1 MELKNMD
8 KQMNLAHYFRHLWE
22 EPGLMVI
29 VGNSEEIIKGH
40 TAYNAHYKISQT
52 EKNNTEK
59 LNLMF
64 AAAGLVAVSLPERE
78 SWGWSLS
85 LPGST
90 TGLFCAM
97 EPEGMISGR
106 IIQTEMD
113 KNTAVVQR
121 QKPGSEI
128 TQSNFSLKSSSP
140 VKAAEQ
146 YFEESEQNLV
156 RIAVNQKGAG
166 VLIHALPGGNFGKSN
181 SLSDDDLIALCI
193 RMSQND
199 EIKKLEEVLL
209 FYECRCTDEMILNM
223 ITSLPEKQRKELW
236 ADQGKLGI
244 ECPRCSRNFTLHK
257 KQ

>member
-1 MELKNMD
+1 MD
-8 KQMNLAHYFRHLWE
+8 KQMNLAHYFRYLWE

-29 VGNSEEIIKGH
+29 IGNSEEIIKGH
-40 TAYNAHYKISQT
+40 NAYNAHYKISQT

-85 LPGST
+85 LPGLT
-90 TGLFCAM
+90 TGLFCAI

-106 IIQTEMD
+106 IIETEKD

-121 QKPGSEI
+121 QKPGSKM
-128 TQSNFSLKSSSP
+128 TQSNFSLKNSNP
-140 VKAAEQ
+140 VKAVEQ

-156 RIAVNQKGAG
+156 RIAVNQQGDG
-166 VLIHALPGGNFGKSN
+166 VLIHALPGGNFERTK
-181 SLSDDDLIALCI
+181 SLSDDALISLCI

-199 EIKKLEEVLL
+199 EINKLEEVLL

-223 ITSLPEKQRKELW
+223 ITSLPEKQRKDLW
-236 ADQGKLGI
+236 VGQEKLEI
-244 ECPRCSRNFTLHK
+244 ECPRCSRKFALHK